1 MVVDWRKRN
10 VGDNWM
16 ADKNAARER
25 NTLMSALQCI
35 ASRHVTVQ

>member
-1 MVVDWRKRN
+1 MVVDWREMG

-16 ADKNAARER
+16 AVKNAARER

-35 ASRHVTVQ
+35 ALHHVTVQ